1 MKKKIAIIGGGVAGL
16 SAGIYGQRA
25 GYETTVYEKN
35 SVLGGSLSGW
45 YRNGYAIDNC
55 LHWLT
60 GTSENSP
67 TYEMWKELGIINEET
82 VIVQRP
88 YLISSETNGV
98 RVTLW
103 RDAERTRREML
114 EISPEDE
121 TEINLFIDCVN
132 VATGIVANLS
142 HIQKIAKTVTEAET
156 VLSHFEFARRA
167 VLYMGIDMEQWA
179 KRFKSEAIR
188 NLILDFTAKEYE
200 SYWLIVVY
208 SFFVSGNAD
217 IVEGGSIKIA
227 DSIIETYLNEG
238 GRVETNMAAKQIVIK
253 KSKLPKIEGVKI
265 KTKHAETILFENGEE
280 VTADYVICACDVK
293 YVFSKLIKKKKHK
306 NNLIKYIFK
315 HADEFPMY
323 SAYQA
328 AFSVDGLF
336 EEIGDSLGFECNPI
350 EVAMQSYDR
359 IFVKNYREY
368 GAYIAPEGKTVIQCM
383 FLQYEKDFKFW
394 RKLYKSDKGRY
405 DQAKINIAN
414 AIVHEIE
421 EKFPAYAG
429 KIQVLDTWTPYT
441 YARRNNDTNG
451 AFMRYITTAISR
463 KAGIAQEVK
472 GVDNVFLASHWL
484 KYPGG
489 LPMAAYTGKNAIGLI
504 AELDKENPIMAY
516 IKDFDIKNIKTP
528 EVIEK
533 IIKKEKPNE

>member
-1 MKKKIAIIGGGVAGL
+1 MGKKIAIIGGGVAGL

-25 GYETTVYEKN
+25 GFETTVYEKN

-60 GTSENSP
+60 GTNEDSP
-67 TYEMWKELGIINEET
+67 THNQWVELGVINDET
-82 VIVQRP
+82 VIVKRP
-88 YLISSETNGV
+88 YLLSSETNGV

-103 RDAERTRREML
+103 RDPEKTRREML

-132 VATGIVANLS
+132 VATGIVANIN
-142 HIQKIAKTVTEAET
+142 HIQKLAKTVTEAET

-167 VLYMGIDMEQWA
+167 VLYMGINMEQWA

-217 IVEGGSIKIA
+217 IVEGGSIRIA
-227 DSIIETYLNEG
+227 DNITQTYLNAG
-238 GRVETNMAAKQIVIK
+238 GRIETNMEAKQIVIK
-253 KSKLPKIEGVKI
+253 KNKLPKIEGVKI
-265 KTKHAETILFENGEE
+265 KSKHAEKIIFENGDE
-280 VTADYVICACDVK
+280 VTADYIICACDVK
-293 YVFSKLIKKKKHK
+293 YVFSKLIKRKKHK
-306 NNLIKYIFK
+306 NKLIKYIFK
-315 HADEFPMY
+315 HEDEFPMY
-323 SAYQA
+323 SAFQA

-336 EEIGDSLGFECNPI
+336 EEIGDSLGFECSPV
-350 EVAMQSYDR
+350 EVAMQRYDR

-368 GAYIAPEGKTVIQCM
+368 GDYIAPAGKTVIQCM
-383 FLQYEKDFKFW
+383 FIQYEKDFKFW
-394 RKLYKSDKGRY
+394 KKLYKSDKSRY
-405 DQAKINIAN
+405 DTVKNNIAM
-414 AIVHEIE
+414 AIIHEIE
-421 EKFPAYAG
+421 KKFPEYEG
-429 KIQVLDTWTPYT
+429 KIHVLDTWTPYT

-451 AFMRYITTAISR
+451 AFMRYITTAISN
-463 KAGIAQEVK
+463 KAAIAQEVK
-472 GVDNVFLASHWL
+472 GVDNVFLSSHWL

-489 LPMAAYTGKNAIGLI
+489 LPMAAYTGKNAIEII
-504 AELDKENPIMAY
+504 ADKEKENPILSF
-516 IKDFDIKNIKTP
+516 ISDIKTP

-533 IIKKEKPNE
+533 MIKKEKSNE